1 MNLHR
6 RPPSNNLMKLCM
18 QKVGSA
24 SKHATKSLKVISV
37 LFLFYQNDLFAQCK
51 TERLSV
57 ITGGIQKTNVLLSY
71 CFYVSMSCRG
81 QFVMV

>member
-1 MNLHR
+1 MYAESWKCKQTCNKK
-6 RPPSNNLMKLCM
+6 P
-18 QKVGSA
+18 
-24 SKHATKSLKVISV
+24 KSDKRLIS
-37 LFLFYQNDLFAQCK
+37 FFYQNDLFAQCK